1 MNYAVLFDFSVARI
15 SFSTYDKAIAQL
27 DGKVLLTKFYGYNAK
42 RNGDFNAYIKRV
54 GADVAFT
61 LGGRKKS
68 RADIR
73 QIVDAIELACT
84 DKMIDGFFLVCGE
97 VDAEYLIG
105 KLQRLGKKVILGEL
119 SSSTLGGTC
128 DGVIIFDRTVG
139 MQEAERQDDVAVHED
154 REFLPYTDIETAQD
168 MSEVKANLEQLISH
182 KLQTKKSTLPKKSEL
197 EELLKKYF

>member
-27 DGKVLLTKFYGYNAK
+27 DGKVLCAKFYGYNAK
-42 RNGDFNAYIKRV
+42 RNGDFNAYIKRI

-68 RADIR
+68 RIDIR
-73 QIVDAIELACT
+73 QIVDAIEIACT
-84 DKMIDGFFLVCGE
+84 DKTIEGFFLVCGE

-105 KLQRLGKKVILGEL
+105 KLQRLGKKVILGEFSN
-119 SSSTLGGTC
+119 SSLGDAC
-128 DGVIIFDRTVG
+128 DGVILFDRAESLR
-139 MQEAERQDDVAVHED
+139 QEERQEDVAVHED

>member
-1 MNYAVLFDFSVARI
+1 MNYAVLFDFSVARVG
-15 SFSTYDKAIAQL
+15 FATYDKAIAQL
-27 DGKVLLTKFYGYNAK
+27 DGKVQYVKFYGYNAK

-68 RADIR
+68 RIDIR
-73 QIVDAIELACT
+73 QIVDATEIACT
-84 DKMIDGFFLVCGE
+84 DKTIEGFFLVCGE

-105 KLQRLGKKVILGEL
+105 KLQRLGKKVILGQF
-119 SSSTLGGTC
+119 SDSTLGEVC
-128 DGVIIFDRTVG
+128 DGTITFDRTVG
-139 MQEAERQDDVAVHED
+139 VQEDERQEDVAVHED

-182 KLQTKKSTLPKKSEL
+182 KLQTKKSTMPKKSEL

>member
-27 DGKVLLTKFYGYNAK
+27 DGKVLCAKFYGYNAK

-105 KLQRLGKKVILGEL
+105 KLQCLGKKVILGEL

-128 DGVIIFDRTVG
+128 DGVITFDRTVG

>member
-1 MNYAVLFDFSVARI
+1 MNYAVLFDFSVARVG
-15 SFSTYDKAIAQL
+15 FSTYDKAIAQL
-27 DGKVLLTKFYGYNAK
+27 DGKVQYVKFYGYNAK
-42 RNGDFNAYIKRV
+42 RNGDFNAYIKRI

-68 RADIR
+68 RIDIR
-73 QIVDAIELACT
+73 QIVDAIEIACT
-84 DKMIDGFFLVCGE
+84 DKTIEGFFLVCGG

-105 KLQRLGKKVILGEL
+105 KLQRLGKKVILGEFSN
-119 SSSTLGGTC
+119 SSLGDAC
-128 DGVIIFDRTVG
+128 DGVILFDRAVG
-139 MQEAERQDDVAVHED
+139 IQEEQRQEDVAVHED
-154 REFLPYTDIETAQD
+154 REFLPYTDIETSQD

>member
-1 MNYAVLFDFSVARI
+1 MNYAVLFDFSVARMG
-15 SFSTYDKAIAQL
+15 FATYDKAIAQL
-27 DGKVLLTKFYGYNAK
+27 DGKVLCAKFYGYYAK

-68 RADIR
+68 RIDIR
-73 QIVDAIELACT
+73 QIVDAIEIACT
-84 DKMIDGFFLVCGE
+84 DKTIEGFFLVCGE

-105 KLQRLGKKVILGEL
+105 KLQRLGKKVILGQF
-119 SSSTLGGTC
+119 SSSTLGDAC
-128 DGVIIFDRTVG
+128 DGVILFDRAESLR
-139 MQEAERQDDVAVHED
+139 QEERQEEVAVHED

>member
-1 MNYAVLFDFSVARI
+1 MNYAVLFDFSVERMGFA
-15 SFSTYDKAIAQL
+15 TYAKAIEGL
-27 DGKVLLTKFYGYNAK
+27 DGKVQYVKFYGYNAK
-42 RNGDFNAYIKRV
+42 RNGDFNAYIKRI

-68 RADIR
+68 RIDIR
-73 QIVDAIELACT
+73 QIVDAIEIACT
-84 DKMIDGFFLVCGE
+84 DKTIEGFFLVCGV

-105 KLQRLGKKVILGEL
+105 KLQRLGKKVILGEFSN
-119 SSSTLGGTC
+119 SSLGDAC
-128 DGVIIFDRTVG
+128 DGTITFDRTVG
-139 MQEAERQDDVAVHED
+139 VQEDERQEDVAVHED